1 LTNLKYSDELIL
13 KNTLLLIKNVLTR
26 LKTNNSIEVLQ
37 MWKFPSDIAN
47 ILLNNDNMGHFETK
61 NFKLRTKLYEIMTLI
76 ATYQFGDAE
85 IKNFLQNLINSIYLK
100 GNKLFLTIK
109 IYDKITKISQK
120 YFEKTLEFLTFSWLL
135 NCLKFS
141 LKSGLF
147 INFP

>member
-1 LTNLKYSDELIL
+1 M
-13 KNTLLLIKNVLTR
+13 V
-26 LKTNNSIEVLQ
+26 
-37 MWKFPSDIAN
+37 
-47 ILLNNDNMGHFETK
+47 HFETK
-61 NFKLRTKLYEIMTLI
+61 NFKLSTKLYEIMTLI